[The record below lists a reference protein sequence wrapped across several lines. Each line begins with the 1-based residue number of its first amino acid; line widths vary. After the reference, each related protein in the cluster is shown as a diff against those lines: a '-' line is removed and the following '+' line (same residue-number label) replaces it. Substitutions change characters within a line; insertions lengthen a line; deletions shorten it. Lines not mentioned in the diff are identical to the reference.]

1 MASTIKVDTIDTPSG
16 SGNITLNRP
25 VTGLSGSGASLTS
38 LPASPRKNLIING
51 NFDVWQ
57 RGTSFAGVTA
67 TGYQADRWEVIPAT
81 GCTMTISRQAFTAG
95 QTDVPN
101 EPSYFLRADITTAGS
116 ANAEISQKIEDVRTF
131 AGQTIMVS
139 FYAKSTA
146 GTQGLNCR
154 MHQDFGSGGS
164 TRVTTGVSVKTLSSS
179 WQKFTFSVALGSI
192 SGKTIGTGSY
202 LAFNFYWANNSTS
215 NDVDLAQVK
224 VEKGSSA
231 TDFEPKSYGEELKLC
246 QRYYYAHIGPNQGS
260 NQLIGKGA
268 WNSATQL
275 ETTVHF
281 KETMRTT
288 ATLVT
293 ITGTNYYRYH
303 GRGTSA
309 YMTWLNIHA
318 QQSNCASLY
327 TTITGTQGWGANLV
341 CTDAAAYV
349 HFNAEL

>member
-1 MASTIKVDTIDTPSG
+1 MSSVLKVSTIDTPDG
-16 SGNITLNRP
+16 TGNIVVNRP
-25 VTGLSGSGASLTS
+25 LSGSGASLTS

-192 SGKTIGTGSY
+192 SGKTIGTSSY

-231 TDFEPKSYGEELKLC
+231 TDFEPKSYAEELVSC
-246 QRYYYAHIGPNQGS
+246 QRYFTRKTEGTTSQRLCMGENV
-260 NQLIGKGA
+260 
-268 WNSATQL
+268 SATRNDPIFTFNPSL
-275 ETTVHF
+275 RAAPSLSVNTVGDFLIYSANTTYAATAINPDLMGTQSCNLMVTTGG
-281 KETMRTT
+281 TMTAGAAGQFVVNST
-288 ATLVT
+288 GATLDF
-293 ITGTNYYRYH
+293 
-303 GRGTSA
+303 S
-309 YMTWLNIHA
+309 
-318 QQSNCASLY
+318 
-327 TTITGTQGWGANLV
+327 
-341 CTDAAAYV
+341 
-349 HFNAEL
+349 AEL